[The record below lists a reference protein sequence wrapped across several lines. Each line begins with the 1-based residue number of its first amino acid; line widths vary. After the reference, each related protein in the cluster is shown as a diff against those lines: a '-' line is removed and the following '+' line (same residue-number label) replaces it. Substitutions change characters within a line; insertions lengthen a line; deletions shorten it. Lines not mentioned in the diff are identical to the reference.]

1 MNYYYLYLIKFEDGQ
16 FYIGSRKSKVKPEND
31 TKYWGSPRTF
41 KHLWEDVSLPKTKH
55 ILKVCDSFDEMR
67 KLEPKLIKDAW
78 EKFPEFCLNRCAS
91 PIFHPDVCEKGG
103 KKGGKKV
110 YESKK
115 GIFALTPEQKSEAGK
130 KGGTKASRIHKEF
143 GLGLYSLTKEQRI
156 ENAKIGGQR
165 VKELGMGIHS
175 LTKEQRS
182 IHGKKCGEKAKEL
195 GLGIFALTPE
205 QKSEHARK
213 LGKKAKELGTGIH
226 SLTKEQRI
234 QNGKKGGRIRAEKT
248 AKEFELLSP
257 NGKIVKGKNIA
268 QFCKENNLNNGH
280 ITSVIKGR
288 LNQHKGWTKP

>member
-115 GIFALTPEQKSEAGK
+115 GIFALTPEQKSE
-130 KGGTKASRIHKEF
+130 
-143 GLGLYSLTKEQRI
+143 
-156 ENAKIGGQR
+156 
-165 VKELGMGIHS
+165 
-175 LTKEQRS
+175 
-182 IHGKKCGEKAKEL
+182 
-195 GLGIFALTPE
+195 
-205 QKSEHARK
+205 HARK